1 MGKGAKT
8 RGDGED
14 GPQDHDH
21 VCSSEGEDDI
31 PYLLSSDDDSDI
43 DGVVN
48 AVLTLNLGDPLFQ
61 VIVSSTTLHV

>member
-14 GPQDHDH
+14 GTRDHDH
-21 VCSSEGEDDI
+21 VCSSEGEDDN
-31 PYLLSSDDDSDI
+31 PFLLSSDDDSDI

-61 VIVSSTTLHV
+61 VIV